1 MPPKKKRIDSSQL
14 QLSFGK
20 DNSQEMCLVQSTEDA
35 ATAGTTSTSTT
46 NRRGSWHEFA
56 SVKWLNKY
64 PWLLVKGDG
73 VYCQYCSTYK
83 SVLIGGSAIFVSE
96 PFTGVRP
103 DKLLQHDKCN
113 THESAASS
121 YREHIS

>member
-1 MPPKKKRIDSSQL
+1 M
-14 QLSFGK
+14 
-20 DNSQEMCLVQSTEDA
+20 
-35 ATAGTTSTSTT
+35 
-46 NRRGSWHEFA
+46 
-56 SVKWLNKY
+56 
-64 PWLLVKGDG
+64 
-73 VYCQYCSTYK
+73 YCQYCSTYK

-121 YREHIS
+121 YREHISRDAVWLDVIQVMKRANTIIVDEELMP